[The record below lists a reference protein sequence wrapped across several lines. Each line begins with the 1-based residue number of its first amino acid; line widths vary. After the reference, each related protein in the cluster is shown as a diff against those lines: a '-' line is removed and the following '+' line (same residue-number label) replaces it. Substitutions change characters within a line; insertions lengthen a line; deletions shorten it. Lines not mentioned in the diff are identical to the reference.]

1 MLDQIPQIVGETLD
15 HAAYHEDFARES
27 DKLTGVIWKLE
38 RAQTF
43 REPGDP
49 SWEAFMA
56 GDWAQALRILAA
68 ERQDIRADAQRNAD
82 RGLRIRRVRIVEHP
96 VSPYLQWEM
105 HALHLMAKEGFDLR
119 VLDAVHLRDLER
131 DGPLPEVVII
141 GDQVL
146 YQVRYDARQTPCG
159 AWAIHDPEMI
169 RQATAEISDLHH
181 RGEPLT
187 EFFDR
192 QIAPLPAPTT

>member
-1 MLDQIPQIVGETLD
+1 MLERIPGIPGAILD

-56 GDWAQALRILAA
+56 GDWAQSLQILAG
-68 ERQDIRADAQRNAD
+68 ERENIRADTRRNTD
-82 RGLRIRRVRIVEHP
+82 RGLQIRRVRIVEHP
-96 VSPYLQWEM
+96 ISPYLQWEM
-105 HALHLMAKEGFDLR
+105 HALHLMAQEGFDLR
-119 VLDAVHLRDLER
+119 VLDAEHLRDLEH
-131 DGPLPEVVII
+131 DGPLPEIVII

-146 YQVRYDARQTPCG
+146 YQVRYDAQQTPCG
-159 AWAIHDPEMI
+159 ARAIHDHEVI
-169 RQATAEISDLHH
+169 CQATTEISDLHCQ
-181 RGEPLT
+181 GEPLAD
-187 EFFDR
+187 FFDR
-192 QIAPLPAPTT
+192 QIAPLPAPTG